1 MISFK
6 KHIVQNVALKPIM
19 SDVEINLFNSYLDI
33 TKNYLEYGCGGST
46 YIASLRPTI
55 NYMASVEGL
64 QSWITKCKKAT
75 PIKTA
80 VESGKL
86 VFHHIDYN
94 ASDHYSY
101 PTDSTK
107 SNMFPK
113 YSDVI
118 TSYPPN
124 TFDMILIDGRF
135 RVACTCKAY
144 DYIGANTNIL
154 IHDYSIRSY
163 YSIVEK
169 FFTVKG
175 IEDTFAVLQKKDDID
190 RNELEECITKYEMI
204 PE

>member
-1 MISFK
+1 MTSFK
-6 KHIVQNVALKPIM
+6 KHIVRNVVLKPAM
-19 SDVEINLFNSYLDI
+19 SDVEILLFNNYLDI

-46 YIASLRPTI
+46 YVTSLRPSI

-64 QSWITKCKKAT
+64 QSWITKCKKAI
-75 PIKTA
+75 PIKKA

-94 ASDHYSY
+94 ASDNYSY
-101 PTDSTK
+101 PTDTTK
-107 SNMFPK
+107 SRMFPK

-124 TFDMILIDGRF
+124 TFDMILIDGSF
-135 RVACTCKAY
+135 RVACACKAY
-144 DYIGANTNIL
+144 DYINVDTNIL
-154 IHDYSIRSY
+154 FHDYSARNK
-163 YSIVEK
+163 YSIIEK

-175 IEDTFAVLQKKDDID
+175 VEDTIAVLQKKDDID